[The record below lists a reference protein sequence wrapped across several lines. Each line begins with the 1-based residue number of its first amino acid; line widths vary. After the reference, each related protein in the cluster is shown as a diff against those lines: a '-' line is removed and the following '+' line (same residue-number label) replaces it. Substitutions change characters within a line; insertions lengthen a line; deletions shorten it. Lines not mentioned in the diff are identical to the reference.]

1 MVTGLSFDQVS
12 TIGNKESQ
20 EATKSGLFLLVNI
33 SELRDKR
40 VAPLA
45 LPHAGRPDDPGWRY
59 E

>member
-1 MVTGLSFDQVS
+1 MVTSLSFDQVC

-20 EATKSGLFLLVNI
+20 EATKSGLFLLVDI

-45 LPHAGRPDDPGWRY
+45 LPRTGRPDDPGWNY